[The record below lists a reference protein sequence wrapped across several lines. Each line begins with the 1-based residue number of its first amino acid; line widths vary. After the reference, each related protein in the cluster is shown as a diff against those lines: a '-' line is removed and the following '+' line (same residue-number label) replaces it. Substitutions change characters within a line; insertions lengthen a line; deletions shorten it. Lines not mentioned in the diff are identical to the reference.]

1 MKFQY
6 DENLVIK
13 YKNVEIGEGAVIEP
27 LAILGIQDRF
37 HPEAKLIVGKN
48 AFIGSRCTLYTGVKI
63 GDNFDLSDQS
73 TVFTNN
79 VIGDR
84 VRIGPKAVIKNDCV
98 MGHDIRIN
106 AMVFLERVILENN
119 IFIGPNTV
127 FSDDLH
133 PPCEKSKECVSKS
146 YVESFVSIGANV
158 FIAPG
163 VRIGH
168 HSQIYGGAVVLKD
181 VPPGSVIAGNPG
193 RKIKNFDELECKAG
207 FYKKPFEWW
216 DKK

>member
-1 MKFQY
+1 MSFLY
-6 DENLVIK
+6 DENLIIR
-13 YKNVEIGEGAVIEP
+13 YKNVEIGAGAMIEP
-27 LAILGIQDRF
+27 LSILGIQDRF
-37 HPEAKLIVGKN
+37 HPEAKLTIGKD
-48 AFIGSRCTLYTGVKI
+48 AFIGSRCTIYSGVEI
-63 GDNFDLSDQS
+63 GDNFDISDQS

-79 VIGDR
+79 KIGNR

-98 MGHDIRIN
+98 MGNDIRIN
-106 AMVFLERVILENN
+106 AMVFVERVIMESF

-127 FSDDLH
+127 FSDDYH
-133 PPCEKSKECVSKS
+133 PPCPKSKECVPKT
-146 YVESFVSIGANV
+146 YVESYVSIGANV
-158 FIAPG
+158 FVAPG

-193 RKIKNFDELECKAG
+193 RKIKNFDELECRAG

-216 DKK
+216 EK